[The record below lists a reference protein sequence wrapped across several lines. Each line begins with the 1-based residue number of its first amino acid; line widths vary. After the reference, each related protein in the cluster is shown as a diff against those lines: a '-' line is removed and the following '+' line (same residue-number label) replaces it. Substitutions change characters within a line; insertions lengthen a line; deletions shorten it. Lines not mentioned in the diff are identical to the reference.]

1 MKKFSKVAVISFV
14 LGLALLFTACAN
26 SVVSNNAGV
35 TLSKIDEIKKAGKIV
50 VGTNAYY
57 PPYEFHKEING
68 KDEIVGFDIDIAR
81 EIAKNL
87 GVELE
92 IKDMDFD
99 GLLLAL
105 NADKIDFV
113 IAGMTPTSERAK
125 AVDFSQVYYKAVH
138 GVIINVDNKDVFK
151 TVDDLIGKKIG
162 AQKATV
168 QEEVAKAEI
177 TDVELKSL
185 SKIPDLIL
193 EVKNN
198 KIQGLVIEKPVAKAY
213 TDKNKDL
220 MLMDLTFEDAEGGS
234 AVAIKKGNTDLLDE
248 INKTLDILIKDGS
261 IEKFVTEATK
271 MVDDM

>member
-1 MKKFSKVAVISFV
+1 MLVILFT
-14 LGLALLFTACAN
+14 LGIVVLFTACAN
-26 SVVSNNAGV
+26 STASNNTGE

-68 KDEIVGFDIDIAR
+68 KDEIVGFDIDIAK

-125 AVDFSQVYYKAVH
+125 SVDFSEVYYKAVH
-138 GVIINVDNKDVFK
+138 GVVINVDNKEVFS
-151 TVDDLIGKKIG
+151 TVEDLNGKKIG

-177 TDVELKSL
+177 TDVQLKSL

-198 KIQGLVIEKPVAKAY
+198 KIDGLVIEKPVAKAY
-213 TDKNKDL
+213 IDKNKDL
-220 MLMDLTFEDAEGGS
+220 MLMDITFEDGEGGS
-234 AVAIKKGNTDLLDE
+234 AIAIKKGNTDLLHE
-248 INKTLDILIKDGS
+248 MNKTLDTLMKDGS
-261 IEKFVTEATK
+261 IENFVTEATK
-271 MVDDM
+271 MVDEM

>member
-1 MKKFSKVAVISFV
+1 MAVISFI
-14 LGLALLFTACAN
+14 LGVVVLFTACAN
-26 SVVSNNAGV
+26 STASNSAGQS
-35 TLSKIDEIKKAGKIV
+35 LSKIDEIKKAGKIV

-57 PPYEFHKEING
+57 PPYEFHKVIDG
-68 KDEIVGFDIDIAR
+68 KDEIVGFDIEIAK

-105 NADKIDFV
+105 NADKVDFV
-113 IAGMTPTSERAK
+113 IAGMTPTAERAK
-125 AVDFSQVYYKAVH
+125 SVDFSKVYYKAVH
-138 GVIINVDNKDVFK
+138 GVVINVDNKDVFK
-151 TVDDLIGKKIG
+151 TVDDLFGKKIG

-177 TDVELKSL
+177 ADVQLKAIA
-185 SKIPDLIL
+185 KIPDLIL

-198 KIQGLVIEKPVAKAY
+198 KIDGLVIEKPVAKAY
-213 TDKNKDL
+213 TDKNQDL

-234 AVAIKKGNTDLLDE
+234 AVAIKKGNTDLLEE
-248 INKTLDILIKDGS
+248 INKTLDELMSTGTV
-261 IEKFVTEATK
+261 EKFVTEATK
-271 MVDDM
+271 MVDEM